1 MVAMK
6 TISKSEKFAEWMAHF
21 TKTDRTTAAIITR
34 RIERLK
40 TGLGDIEPVGDGV
53 SELRIHVG
61 PGYRIYF
68 GELGGV
74 LIIVLA
80 GGTKRRQQADID
92 EAKLMFVDFKKK
104 FAAQQASKDR

>member
-1 MVAMK
+1 MK
-6 TISKSEKFAEWMAHF
+6 TISSSEKFANWLARLS
-21 TKTDRTTAAIITR
+21 KKDRTAAAIVAR

-68 GELGGV
+68 GELGEI
-74 LIIVLA
+74 LIVILT
-80 GGTKRRQQADID
+80 GGTKRHQQADID
-92 EAKLMFVDFKKK
+92 EAKSMFKDLKKK
-104 FAAQQASKDR
+104 FAVQHPNRDG